1 MSVSACACACVRQT
15 HPYGKWVSTWRHLAE
30 GVRGQ
35 PTRAFVLLSVQ
46 WLARPR
52 LLLEVIFLL
61 TFCFHEV
68 RLGF

>member
-1 MSVSACACACVRQT
+1 MGS
-15 HPYGKWVSTWRHLAE
+15 GFSTWTHLVE

-61 TFCFHEV
+61 AFCFHEV
-68 RLGF
+68 RSGF